1 MRSKDLIERYIY
13 AVVKRLPASRRAEV
27 EAKLRERIAERTRS
41 TTGDNARDD
50 NSRADGVDSI
60 QDNAAEPARVDA
72 DRSADAEDL
81 RRVLSEMGDPV
92 AVADEFRGRE
102 RALIGSALYETY
114 IFVLKIVLA
123 AVGIGMLIASAIQVA
138 QGDLGGRDVVEQV
151 WSTFASIL
159 GNIWNGLL
167 SSFAVVTIVFALV
180 EHYSS
185 NEDLKKMER
194 ELHEGHLPW
203 SPDSLPA
210 VPIEK
215 LRIKRSDP
223 IVAIVFSLI
232 FLVIINTMP
241 ELIGLYRQG
250 SNGLQITGFVGDGF
264 IRYIP
269 WISVVVVLGI
279 ALEILKLAYGR
290 WNWLQVVAG
299 LLQNAFSFVVTM
311 RVIRDP
317 EFIDPRF
324 IIEVDRYFR
333 DAGAAAGSRW
343 PVHLVTAL
351 TVIVIVGFI
360 VDTLTIASKGWYLRS
375 GDPGRES

>member
-41 TTGDNARDD
+41 TTGNNARDD
-50 NSRADGVDSI
+50 ITRADGVDSI

-151 WSTFASIL
+151 WSTFGQYIKEIY
-159 GNIWNGLL
+159 GMVWL
-167 SSFAVVTIVFALV
+167 SSFAVVTIVCCLV

-194 ELHEGHLPW
+194 
-203 SPDSLPA
+203 
-210 VPIEK
+210 
-215 LRIKRSDP
+215 R
-223 IVAIVFSLI
+223 
-232 FLVIINTMP
+232 
-241 ELIGLYRQG
+241 
-250 SNGLQITGFVGDGF
+250 
-264 IRYIP
+264 
-269 WISVVVVLGI
+269 
-279 ALEILKLAYGR
+279 
-290 WNWLQVVAG
+290 
-299 LLQNAFSFVVTM
+299 
-311 RVIRDP
+311 
-317 EFIDPRF
+317 
-324 IIEVDRYFR
+324 
-333 DAGAAAGSRW
+333 AA
-343 PVHLVTAL
+343 
-351 TVIVIVGFI
+351 
-360 VDTLTIASKGWYLRS
+360 
-375 GDPGRES
+375 

>member
-1 MRSKDLIERYIY
+1 MRGKDLIERYIY

-27 EAKLRERIAERTRS
+27 EAKLRERIAERARS
-41 TTGDNARDD
+41 TAGDD
-50 NSRADGVDSI
+50 
-60 QDNAAEPARVDA
+60 ARVDA
-72 DRSADAEDL
+72 DRSDNAEVMHK
-81 RRVLSEMGDPV
+81 VLSEMGDPV
-92 AVADEFRGRE
+92 SVADEFRGRE
-102 RALIGSALYETY
+102 RVLIGSALYETY

-123 AVGIGMLIASAIQVA
+123 AVGIGLLIASAIQVV
-138 QGDLGGRDVVEQV
+138 QGDLGGRDVVSQI

-159 GNIWNGLL
+159 GNIWSGIL
-167 SSFAVVTIVFALV
+167 SSFAAVTIVFALV

-210 VPIEK
+210 VPVEK

-223 IVAIVFSLI
+223 IVSIIFSLI

-241 ELIGLYRQG
+241 ELFGLYRQG
-250 SNGLQITGFVGDGF
+250 SSGLQITGFVGDGF

-279 ALEILKLAYGR
+279 ALEMLKLAYGR

-324 IIEVDRYFR
+324 ITEVDRYFR
-333 DAGAAAGSRW
+333 DAGAAAVSRW

-351 TVIVIVGFI
+351 TVIVIFGFI

-375 GDPGRES
+375 GDPGKKS